1 MSSTTETV
9 CPKCGATEI
18 KSYAWLRP
26 LGVLVCFANAVVQ
39 LVLGIVFFQTLN
51 IWSQVGHSLTSVAC
65 GIGLWFLTIR
75 FQHCRCTKCRHS
87 W

>member
-18 KSYAWLRP
+18 KNHAWLRP
-26 LGVLVCFANAVVQ
+26 LGVSLFFLNAVVQ

-51 IWSQVGHSLTSVAC
+51 IWSKVGDSITNVAW
-65 GIGLWFLTIR
+65 GFGFWFLTMR
-75 FQHCRCTKCRHS
+75 MQQWRCTKCRHF